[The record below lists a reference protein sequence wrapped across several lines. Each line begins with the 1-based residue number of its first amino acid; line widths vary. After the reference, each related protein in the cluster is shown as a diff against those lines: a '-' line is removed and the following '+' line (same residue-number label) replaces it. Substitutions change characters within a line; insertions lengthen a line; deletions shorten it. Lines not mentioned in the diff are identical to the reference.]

1 MNTARFRERFDNAP
15 PRQHRPAIKHS
26 DRAIDRLRRLAAS
39 GRISQR
45 EAARRVGITW
55 SHARA
60 IIRGE
65 ARTDCLSDAAS
76 RGDHGGTHPHA

>member
-26 DRAIDRLRRLAAS
+26 DRAIARLRRLAES
-39 GRISQR
+39 GRVSQR

-65 ARTDCLSDAAS
+65 ARINGLPDTTS
-76 RGDHGGTHPHA
+76 RGDHGGTHLHA